1 MIGNV
6 YGFGSIKSRRYCNS
20 NKKHDCVQRNAN
32 VCFCAYQTLLLCK
45 TCEGGNWSIPSI
57 ILISKLVW
65 KISTLSTISM
75 WIDMTIEYWGS

>member
-32 VCFCAYQTLLLCK
+32 VCFRAYQTLLLCK
-45 TCEGGNWSIPSI
+45 TGEG
-57 ILISKLVW
+57 V
-65 KISTLSTISM
+65 
-75 WIDMTIEYWGS
+75 IDQFQV

>member
-32 VCFCAYQTLLLCK
+32 VCFRAYPTLLLCK
-45 TCEGGNWSIPSI
+45 TCEG
-57 ILISKLVW
+57 V
-65 KISTLSTISM
+65 
-75 WIDMTIEYWGS
+75 IDQFQVYSDFKSDFFK